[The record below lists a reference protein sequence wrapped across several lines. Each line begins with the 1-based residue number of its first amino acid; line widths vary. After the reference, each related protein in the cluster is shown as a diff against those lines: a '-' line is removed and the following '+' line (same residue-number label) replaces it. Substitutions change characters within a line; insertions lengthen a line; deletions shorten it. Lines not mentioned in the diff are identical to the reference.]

1 MPCFGKLQKFKI
13 GEMWKNWKVGKIRK
27 QKKLNGKIGGK
38 IENLMENQVAKSK
51 NILEKQV
58 AKLIKLKNMVAKLE
72 NFKKLKS

>member
-13 GEMWKNWKVGKIRK
+13 GEMGKNWKVGKIRK

-72 NFKKLKS
+72 NFKKVKS